1 MAEVMIRL
9 KRLGGKKWSH
19 SRIIVIAK
27 TRARNGRAIE
37 ELGFYD
43 PKTNPANIKINLERT
58 KYWIDNG
65 AIPSPTVKALIR
77 KAGKQ
82 SVVPAS

>member
-65 AIPSPTVKALIR
+65 AKPTPTVKAIIKR
-77 KAGKQ
+77 AGKK
-82 SVVPAS
+82 SVASAS